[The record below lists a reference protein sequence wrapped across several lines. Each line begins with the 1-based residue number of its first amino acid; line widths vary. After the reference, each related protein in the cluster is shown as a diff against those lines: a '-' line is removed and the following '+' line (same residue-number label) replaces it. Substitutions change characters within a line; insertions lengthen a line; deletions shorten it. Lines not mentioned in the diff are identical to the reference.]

1 MALPVLLRRRERTMN
16 PFQLARNDFDKMIS
30 QVIGNAMLSEE
41 GDGGPLS
48 ALAGYGV
55 DIRETPDHYYAEVD
69 LPGFKRDEIDVSLE
83 GGTLTITAEHQEEMT
98 GPAQQSGG
106 GGKQKGSQSPQNE
119 TYLLRERRI
128 QRFVR
133 SFTLPSD
140 VDDQSVE
147 AKLED
152 GVLKITLKKREESKA
167 KHVQVS

>member
-1 MALPVLLRRRERTMN
+1 MN

-30 QVIGNAMLSEE
+30 QVIGDAMLSDD
-41 GDGGPLS
+41 GDGSPLA

-69 LPGFKRDEIDVSLE
+69 LPGFKRDEIDISLE
-83 GGTLTITAEHQEEMT
+83 GGTLTITAEHREET
-98 GPAQQSGG
+98 PEPAQQSGG
-106 GGKQKGSQSPQNE
+106 EKKASQSSRNA

-128 QRFVR
+128 QRYVR
-133 SFTLPSD
+133 SFTLPAD

>member
-41 GDGGPLS
+41 GDGAPLS

-106 GGKQKGSQSPQNE
+106 GNQKGLQSPHNE
-119 TYLLRERRI
+119 TYLLRERRN

-133 SFTLPSD
+133 SFTLPCD

-152 GVLKITLKKREESKA
+152 GVLKITLKKHEESKA
-167 KHVQVS
+167 THVQVS